1 MRDTRHLQNAG
12 PRSTAREFARLNTER
27 PRGSMYTISG
37 SGCRQALCSWIKTI
51 LGCVVGAAYLI
62 EDAFTD
68 TNGVHLHDHVPDTKP
83 VGAVWADMNG
93 AAEWTISGN
102 KATCSSVADA
112 ATTIDSGAADV
123 DIVLA
128 SVVPGK
134 YFALLARGDGA
145 GFGYVMG
152 QIQTAEDLLVIAYH
166 DGAYHAIASAAYTVA
181 PTDTIANFE
190 FKVGPG
196 TALEILIDGVS
207 KLSTT
212 SSFNQTKTQIGL
224 YGYTETGA

>member
-1 MRDTRHLQNAG
+1 MRRTRRSKSAG
-12 PRSTAREFARLNTER
+12 TDPYAD
-27 PRGSMYTISG
+27 
-37 SGCRQALCSWIKTI
+37 
-51 LGCVVGAAYLI
+51 YLVY
-62 EDAFTD
+62 DSFTD
-68 TNGVHLHDHVPDTKP
+68 TNGVHLHDHVPDRKP
-83 VGAVWADMNG
+83 TGSAWADVNG

-102 KATCSSVADA
+102 KAKCSSAADS
-112 ATTIDSGAADV
+112 ATVIDSGVADV
-123 DIVLA
+123 DIILS

-134 YFALLARGDGA
+134 YFAIVARATGGVP
-145 GFGYVMG
+145 FQYVLG

-166 DGAYHAIASAAYTVA
+166 DGAYHAIASVAYTVA
-181 PTDTIANFE
+181 PTDTITNFE

-224 YGYTETGA
+224 YGYTETGVCTVDGLTVAAL